1 MIVYIIPAAFLVLF
15 IALEWAGRRAER
27 RAKQQD

>member
-15 IALEWAGRRAER
+15 IALEWEGRWAER
-27 RAKQQD
+27 RAKPKD